1 VNGVSFNATSD
12 ARIKHEICDISNN
25 SSLDLM
31 RQINPKS
38 FKYVDK
44 TKFNNES
51 VYGFIAQEVRQV
63 LPKAVQIESGCVP
76 TIYEMAMVDRCKVT
90 LADKSTSVLKITD
103 AIRMLDISENEITA
117 IVTEIIDD
125 KSFMID
131 KSIPSEAKTMSL
143 DGTERIFVYG
153 VYVDDFHMINKDT
166 IWTIVLAATKELDTQ
181 LQEARATIRQL
192 NERLTALERKEP
204 TVPCNPPFSD

>member
-1 VNGVSFNATSD
+1 
-12 ARIKHEICDISNN
+12 
-25 SSLDLM
+25 
-31 RQINPKS
+31 
-38 FKYVDK
+38 
-44 TKFNNES
+44 
-51 VYGFIAQEVRQV
+51 
-63 LPKAVQIESGCVP
+63 
-76 TIYEMAMVDRCKVT
+76 MAMVDRCKVT

-131 KSIPSEAKTMSL
+131 KSIPSEAKTMSQC
-143 DGTERIFVYG
+143 IFVYG

-204 TVPCNPPFSD
+204 TVSAL